1 MATVQRSSGH
11 RRRALAEIN
20 VVPYIDV
27 MLVLLIIFMVTAP
40 LITPSAVKLPSVGQA
55 TRAPDTVVEVDI
67 KADKLLSVRLRD
79 PKAKAGATGLNPQP
93 TSMADL
99 QKTVAQL
106 AQQSGSTLAEMP
118 VLIAADKDV
127 KYDDVIKVLNRL
139 KESGVQRVGLAV
151 QATGRSA
158 RQP

>member
-1 MATVQRSSGH
+1 MAMSMGSAGGSM
-11 RRRALAEIN
+11 AEIN
-20 VVPYIDV
+20 VTPMIDIL
-27 MLVLLIIFMVTAP
+27 LVLLIIFMVTAP

-55 TRAPDTVVEVDI
+55 TRPPDTVVEVDI

-79 PKAKAGATGLNPQP
+79 PKAKPGTTGLNPQP
-93 TSMADL
+93 TSMAGL
-99 QKTVAQL
+99 QQAVTQL
-106 AQQSGSTLAEMP
+106 AQQSGSTLADMP

-139 KESGVQRVGLAV
+139 KEGGVQRVGLAV
-151 QATGRSA
+151 QATGQAS

>member
-1 MATVQRSSGH
+1 MAAIQQRSGGH

-67 KADKLLSVRLRD
+67 KADQTLSVRLRD
-79 PKAKAGATGLNPQP
+79 PNAKTGLQPQ
-93 TSMADL
+93 TVTMADL
-99 QKTVAQL
+99 QQTVGQL
-106 AQQSGSTLAEMP
+106 AQQSGSTLAAMP

-127 KYDDVIKVLNRL
+127 KYNDVIKVLNRL
-139 KESGVQRVGLAV
+139 KLGGVQRVGLAV
-151 QATGRSA
+151 QATG
-158 RQP
+158 QP

>member
-1 MATVQRSSGH
+1 MAQVSRG
-11 RRRALAEIN
+11 RRLMGEIN

-55 TRAPDTVVEVDI
+55 TRPPDTVVEVDI

-79 PKAKAGATGLNPQP
+79 PKAKPGTTGLNPQP
-93 TSMADL
+93 TSMAGL
-99 QKTVAQL
+99 QQAVTQL
-106 AQQSGSTLAEMP
+106 AQQSGSTLADMP

-139 KESGVQRVGLAV
+139 KEGGVQRVGLAV
-151 QATGRSA
+151 QATGQAS

>member
-79 PKAKAGATGLNPQP
+79 PKAKPGTTGLNPQP
-93 TSMADL
+93 TTMADL
-99 QKTVAQL
+99 QKAVAGL
-106 AQQSGSTLAEMP
+106 AQQSGSTLADMP

>member
-1 MATVQRSSGH
+1 MAAIQHRGGG

-40 LITPSAVKLPSVGQA
+40 LITPSAVKLPTVGKA

-67 KADKLLSVRLRD
+67 KADKTLTVLLRD
-79 PKAKAGATGLNPQP
+79 PKAKPGSSGLAPQP
-93 TSMADL
+93 TTMGGL
-99 QKTVAQL
+99 QQAVSQL
-106 AQQSGSTLAEMP
+106 AQQSGGSLADMP
-118 VLIAADKDV
+118 VLIAADKNV

-139 KESGVQRVGLAV
+139 KQGGVQRVGLAV
-151 QATGRSA
+151 QATG
-158 RQP
+158 QP

>member
-1 MATVQRSSGH
+1 MAAIQHRGGG

-40 LITPSAVKLPSVGQA
+40 LITPSAVKLPTVGKA

-67 KADKLLSVRLRD
+67 KADKTLTVLLRD
-79 PKAKAGATGLNPQP
+79 PKAKPGISGLAPQP
-93 TSMADL
+93 TTMGDL
-99 QKTVAQL
+99 QRAVSQL
-106 AQQSGSTLAEMP
+106 AQQSGSSLADMP
-118 VLIAADKDV
+118 VLIAADKNV

-139 KESGVQRVGLAV
+139 KQGGVQRVGLAV
-151 QATGRSA
+151 QATG
-158 RQP
+158 QP

>member
-1 MATVQRSSGH
+1 MASIQRGSGH

-67 KADKLLSVRLRD
+67 KADKILSVRLRD
-79 PKAKAGATGLNPQP
+79 PKAKPGTTGLNPQP

-99 QKTVAQL
+99 QKAVAQL
-106 AQQSGSTLAEMP
+106 AQQSGSTLAAMP

-139 KESGVQRVGLAV
+139 KEGGVQRVGLAV
-151 QATGRSA
+151 QATGQAA

>member
-1 MATVQRSSGH
+1 MAAIQHRGGG

-40 LITPSAVKLPSVGQA
+40 LITPSAVKLPTVGKA

-67 KADKLLSVRLRD
+67 KADKTLSVRLRD
-79 PKAKAGATGLNPQP
+79 PKAKPGTSGLDPQP
-93 TSMADL
+93 TTMDGL
-99 QKTVAQL
+99 QQAVSQL
-106 AQQSGSTLAEMP
+106 AQQSGTSLADMP
-118 VLIAADKDV
+118 VLIAADKNV

-139 KESGVQRVGLAV
+139 KQGGVQRVGLAV
-151 QATGRSA
+151 QATG
-158 RQP
+158 QP